1 MKVYLGERSR
11 LFRAVLTRF
20 GHRARWAAV
29 WLLLLVWI
37 VTLMAG
43 VGGAL
48 AHLFLVFAVVVL
60 LYELLTVDRPA

>member
-1 MKVYLGERSR
+1 M
-11 LFRAVLTRF
+11 LTRF

-29 WLLLLVWI
+29 WVLLLIWV

-48 AHLFLVFAVVVL
+48 ANLFLVFAVVVL
-60 LYELLTVDRPA
+60 LYELLAVDRPA